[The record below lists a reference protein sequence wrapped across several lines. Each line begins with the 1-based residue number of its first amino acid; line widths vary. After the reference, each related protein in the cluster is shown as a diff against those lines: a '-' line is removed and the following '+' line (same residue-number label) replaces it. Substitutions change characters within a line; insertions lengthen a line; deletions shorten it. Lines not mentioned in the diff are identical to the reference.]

1 MKPSPPRPPRFSE
14 QLLEL
19 AHGHCPDCA
28 AGVSFAPGD
37 AGIATGIRRSVVLIG
52 RCRGCR
58 RRWRVEIP
66 DPFTGSRA
74 GAADRVA
81 RRAGA

>member
-1 MKPSPPRPPRFSE
+1 MKPHAHRFSE
-14 QLLEL
+14 QLVEL

-28 AGVSFAPGD
+28 AAVSFAPGD
-37 AGIATGIRRSVVLIG
+37 AQVRTGIGRTVVMIG

-66 DPFTGSRA
+66 DSFTGSKTDVAVGTPTRA
-74 GAADRVA
+74 LA
-81 RRAGA
+81 